1 MLMRFAKCFIK
12 FYMFRST
19 EPIFLVCS
27 KLSRLA
33 QAILNMICVDVLTD
47 MKYSICSRSYSSTKA
62 DVTRKTCC
70 KFSLKVLCNSVEDV
84 SFLIT
89 IYKEISG
96 TLMLKNFS
104 ALKGIL

>member
-1 MLMRFAKCFIK
+1 MKFAQCFSK
-12 FYMFRST
+12 FYMFGST
-19 EPIFLVCS
+19 ESIFLVSS
-27 KLSRLA
+27 KESRLA

-47 MKYSICSRSYSSTKA
+47 IKYSICSPSCSSTKA
-62 DVTRKTCC
+62 DVTRKTCEI
-70 KFSLKVLCNSVEDV
+70 SLKVFYNWVQDV

-89 IYKEISG
+89 IYNEISG